1 VNGKIWDRPVHCVY
15 VFTKLV
21 IKYSFLNQ
29 SLPTSTVW
37 NFLRSK
43 PSYNNVLGTS
53 SLLLMVPPPAKAGG
67 SHQNTMLIMWE
78 PLIMQEPLI
87 MRKPESGRSW
97 TSKVFNTVITLDTYQ
112 FRSKIK
118 CHCDFIIVFW
128 ANSYF
133 IFQIHHAK
141 IFKMRYI
148 KSLYKPF
155 WKIWELILL
164 WGIKNSQV
172 QTWKK
177 ILSNN
182 IYHIA
187 FDPI

>member
-1 VNGKIWDRPVHCVY
+1 MVHTGSKQSIVILKSEYFQSMTWKMTWVVYSQLWSHLYQIFGISFFWQGGVNGKIWDRPVHCVY

-112 FRSKIK
+112 F
-118 CHCDFIIVFW
+118 
-128 ANSYF
+128 
-133 IFQIHHAK
+133 
-141 IFKMRYI
+141 
-148 KSLYKPF
+148 
-155 WKIWELILL
+155 
-164 WGIKNSQV
+164 
-172 QTWKK
+172 
-177 ILSNN
+177 
-182 IYHIA
+182 
-187 FDPI
+187 